1 MPSSIKLVL
10 TVIMLLVS
18 VMVQSAEETNEYYD
32 NGALQFSYSYRNG
45 SLHGITKE
53 YYETS
58 ELKAELD
65 YRSGKLIAK
74 REFRRNGD
82 LKYELKYEGGNKI
95 ETELTYYPTG
105 ELFRQQTLVNGRI
118 EGLEIDYYRTGQKKA
133 ERNYVNGKRDGS
145 AKGFH
150 INGNVQ
156 GDWIFESGEPVFATL
171 FYSSGEKWLI
181 YSHFDEKGRLD
192 GASKEYDKKGNLMAI
207 RYYVK
212 NEMVKRRRISPWLQW
227 WWNLWY

>member
-18 VMVQSAEETNEYYD
+18 VMVQSAEETNEYYE

-105 ELFRQQTLVNGRI
+105 ELFRQRTFVNGRI